1 MSNTIQ
7 REHAIKEVESREELI
22 YLLSRASELEH
33 GLACVYLYA
42 AYSLKSN
49 LEEGGMT
56 DDQLLMVKTW
66 KRQLAAVAVEEMLHL
81 AQVNNMLTAIGGAPN
96 FRRTNFPLPV
106 SAFPFGIKLTLEPFS
121 LTTIERFVAYELPE
135 QGVLEADLYAV
146 YDALR
151 KKVIQQQAPDS
162 TGISPKQ
169 FKPSPESLERSGS
182 DASKFMEPFDIDFTT
197 VGEFYNKIAS
207 GFRCISEET
216 LFIGPKEA
224 QANARFVDLGGKLI
238 AVTNRAAALQAIEMI
253 IEQGEAPTQ
262 DHQDCHFQIFD
273 TIRNQLISENE
284 KALATNTLFDPVR
297 RLVSNPMTRFY
308 NDATGGNLILDEET
322 HWAADIFN
330 MSYDTMLQML
340 LRFFAHTDESEDEL
354 ELLSRSTLRMMTT
367 VIRPMGEALAKM
379 PFGDPVDSTLKAGP
393 GFGYN
398 RDIHLLPH
406 KASAWIFFSERLFN
420 LAKEATELAERRS
433 TPIEV
438 KEASAAL
445 QALSELFIRK
455 TTQGLK
461 EDPKIEFEHLENIA
475 SPEIT
480 PEVNGPYLVK
490 GVNTLLNSKGDLL
503 SAEPQMA
510 LCRCGG
516 SANKPFCD
524 GTHAAI
530 GFDSRKLPGRTP
542 DRQDKYPAG
551 DYTVFDNRGICQH
564 SGFCTDELPE
574 VFRLGKDPFVDP
586 TAADGQ
592 RVFLQTKRC
601 PSGALSFSFTDA
613 NLNDAPGTVID
624 GPVITVSKN
633 GPYRVKGNIKLN
645 AEFLRGAST
654 EHYTL
659 CRCGG
664 SKNKPFCDGSHWYNS
679 FTDDKN

>member
-7 REHAIKEVESREELI
+7 RKQATKEVESREELI

-56 DDQLLMVKTW
+56 DDQLSIVKTW
-66 KRQLAAVAVEEMLHL
+66 KRKLAGVAVEEMLHL

-121 LTTIERFVAYELPE
+121 LSTIERFVVYELPE
-135 QGVLEADLYAV
+135 EGVLEVVLNPV

-151 KKVIQQQAPDS
+151 KKVVQEQEPGLTEIN
-162 TGISPKQ
+162 PKQ
-169 FKPSPESLERSGS
+169 FKASQEILERSGS
-182 DASKFMEPFDIDFTT
+182 AASKFQEPFDIDFRT

-224 QANARFVDLGGKLI
+224 QANARFVDFGGKLI
-238 AVTNRAAALQAIEMI
+238 AVINRAAALQAIEMI
-253 IEQGEAPTQ
+253 VEQGESPTQ
-262 DHQDCHFQIFD
+262 DHPDCHFQIFD

-284 KALATNTLFDPVR
+284 KALATNTIFDPAR
-297 RLVSNPMTRFY
+297 KLVSNPMTRFY
-308 NDATGGNLILDEET
+308 NDSTGGNLILDEET
-322 HWAADIFN
+322 HCAADIFN

-340 LRFFAHTDESEDEL
+340 LRFFAHTDESEEEL

-379 PFGDPVDSTLKAGP
+379 SFGDPVDITLKAGP

-406 KASAWIFFSERLFN
+406 KASAWIFFSERLFS
-420 LAKEATELAERRS
+420 LAKEATELAERKAV
-433 TPIEV
+433 PIEV

-445 QALSELFIRK
+445 QALSELFTRK
-455 TTQGLK
+455 TTQDLK
-461 EDPKIEFEHLENIA
+461 VNPKLEFTTLENIT

-490 GVNTLLNSKGDLL
+490 GVNTLLNSKGNLL
-503 SAEPQMA
+503 PAEPQMA

-530 GFDSRKLPGRTP
+530 GFDSRKLPERTP
-542 DRQDKYPAG
+542 DRLDKYPTV

-564 SGFCTDELPE
+564 SGFCTDALPE

-586 TAADGQ
+586 AAADGQ

-601 PSGALSFSFTDA
+601 PSGALSFSFADA
-613 NLNDAPGTVID
+613 KLNDVPGIAINC
-624 GPVITVSKN
+624 PVITVSKN
-633 GPYRVKGNIKLN
+633 GPYRVKGNIKFN

-664 SKNKPFCDGSHWYNS
+664 SKNKPFCDGSHWYNN